1 MSMKNFIV
9 AVAVALLP
17 ATGFAAG
24 AGFPLDDA
32 KIDMG
37 NQASLQRGARNFV
50 NYCMGC
56 HSADYHRYSHVVRDL
71 GLSADLLQD
80 NLIFTTDAEGEPTK
94 VGSLMFNNMNEEY
107 GARAFGAMP
116 PNLALISRSRGVD
129 WLYTYLRTFYK
140 DSGRPI
146 GVNNLVFP
154 DVGMPHVLWELQ
166 GERDA
171 VFETVID
178 DAGNEQRQFVEFSQ
192 LSEGALSA
200 DEYDAFVRDLVNFLA
215 YLGDPVKLERHRIGI
230 WVMLFLFVFL
240 GVAIALKKEYWKDI
254 RK

>member
-1 MSMKNFIV
+1 
-9 AVAVALLP
+9 
-17 ATGFAAG
+17 
-24 AGFPLDDA
+24 
-32 KIDMG
+32 
-37 NQASLQRGARNFV
+37 
-50 NYCMGC
+50 
-56 HSADYHRYSHVVRDL
+56 
-71 GLSADLLQD
+71 
-80 NLIFTTDAEGEPTK
+80 
-94 VGSLMFNNMNEEY
+94 MFNNMNEQY
-107 GARAFGAMP
+107 GAQAFGTMP

-140 DSGRPI
+140 DSSRPI

-171 VFETVID
+171 VFETVTD
-178 DAGNEQRQFVEFSQ
+178 DDGNEHRQFVEFSQ
-192 LSEGALSA
+192 LSEGSLSPG
-200 DEYDAFVRDLVNFLA
+200 EYDAFVRDLVNFLA
-215 YLGDPVKLERHRIGI
+215 YLGDPVKLERQRIGI